1 MLGVYYDDRE
11 GLVARGILAAPPP
24 PPPAAEGASDGD
36 EASAPSSMALL
47 TGRVVAH
54 RVLTN
59 EETGDTFHW
68 LLVKSLEA
76 SYDIVAD
83 PAVVKGPLGV
93 DAVVRIGGAF
103 FGRIL

>member
-1 MLGVYYDDRE
+1 
-11 GLVARGILAAPPP
+11 
-24 PPPAAEGASDGD
+24 
-36 EASAPSSMALL
+36 
-47 TGRVVAH
+47 RVVAH